1 MRRLTRLAALLLTSI
16 AVTAAAGTARADG
29 KTIKLST
36 TKATESYQYEALERF
51 KAEVEETS
59 GGSLTVELYPASQL
73 GGQNETIEG
82 MEMGTIE
89 MAFISAGA
97 AESFYPK
104 SGLMGTLFTARDEDH
119 ALKIWQSEKGQ
130 EIVNEMI
137 DSLGIRMLDF
147 SIEGV
152 RSVWSKAE
160 ITGLDSLAGLKMR
173 VPEVPMFINT
183 FTALGVNP
191 TPMALSEVYTGLQ
204 TNIIDGLEYDLNGV
218 IEYNF
223 IDHCKYCYETNHGVS
238 IMAFVVGENFWQSL
252 TDEERTAVA
261 DASAKISGEMVSEYY
276 EKVEESRSK
285 LEEMG
290 VTFVKP
296 TDEEREHINELMTP
310 IIVDYI
316 KDYAT
321 EEDLEALRA
330 IQ

>member
-1 MRRLTRLAALLLTSI
+1 MKKTVKAALVLTALAMAI
-16 AVTAAAGTARADG
+16 PTVTASADEI
-29 KTIKLST
+29 TIKLST
-36 TKATESYQYEALERF
+36 TKSTESYQYTALERF
-51 KAEVEETS
+51 KQEVEEQS
-59 GGSLTVELYPASQL
+59 GGELVVELYPASQL

-97 AESFYPK
+97 AEGFFPK

-119 ALKIWQSEKGQ
+119 ALKIWKSEKGQ

-137 DSLGIRMLDF
+137 DSIGIRMLDF

-152 RSVWSKAE
+152 RSVWSKSE
-160 ITGLDSLAGLKMR
+160 ITGLDSLKGLKMR

-204 TNIIDGLEYDLNGV
+204 TNIIDGLEYDLNGT

-223 IDHCKYCYETNHGVS
+223 TDHCKYCYETNHGVS
-238 IMAFVVGENFWQSL
+238 IMAFIAGELFWQRLSDDQKAL
-252 TDEERTAVA
+252 ITEAA
-261 DASAKISGEMVSEYY
+261 QKISAEMVDEYY
-276 EKVEESRSK
+276 EQVKESRTK

-296 TDEEREHINELMTP
+296 TDEERTLINDLMTP
-310 IIVDYI
+310 IITDYI

-321 EEDLEALRA
+321 EEDLDALRA

>member
-1 MRRLTRLAALLLTSI
+1 MMKKGKMTALALTAM
-16 AVTAAAGTARADG
+16 AAATVFAAGAQA

-36 TKATESYQYEALERF
+36 TKSTESYQYEALERF
-51 KAEVEETS
+51 KAQVEEES
-59 GGSLTVELYPASQL
+59 GGELVVELYPASQL

-89 MAFISAGA
+89 MAYLSAGA
-97 AESFYPK
+97 TEGFYPK

-119 ALKIWQSEKGQ
+119 ALKIWKSEKGT

-137 DSLGIRMLDF
+137 DSIGIRMLDF

-152 RSVWSKAE
+152 RSVWSKSE

-204 TNIIDGLEYDLNGV
+204 TNIIDGLEYDLNGT

-223 IDHCKYCYETNHGVS
+223 TEHCKYCYETNHGVS
-238 IMAFVVGENFWQSL
+238 IMAFMAGEIFWGGL
-252 TDEERTAVA
+252 TEEEQTIITDAAV
-261 DASAKISGEMVSEYY
+261 KISAEMVEEYY
-276 EKVEESRSK
+276 TEVEESRKK

-310 IIVDYI
+310 IITDYI

-330 IQ
+330 IE

>member
-1 MRRLTRLAALLLTSI
+1 MKRFAKAAVVLTALSM
-16 AVTAAAGTARADG
+16 AVTAGTIGAEA

-36 TKATESYQYEALERF
+36 TKSTESYLYAGLERF
-51 KAEVEETS
+51 KQEVEEKS
-59 GGSLTVELYPASQL
+59 GGDLVVELYPASQL

-89 MAFISAGA
+89 MAYISAGA
-97 AESFYPK
+97 TEGFFPK

-119 ALKIWQSEKGQ
+119 ALKIWKSDKGK
-130 EIVNEMI
+130 EIVDEMI
-137 DSLGIRMLDF
+137 SSIGVRMLDF

-152 RSVWSKAE
+152 RSIWSKSE
-160 ITGLDSLAGLKMR
+160 ITGLDSLKGLKMR

-204 TNIIDGLEYDLNGV
+204 TNIIDGLEFDLNGT
-218 IEYNF
+218 IENNF
-223 IDHCKYCYETNHGVS
+223 TDHCKYCYETNHGVS
-238 IMAFVVGENFWQSL
+238 IMAFMAGEIFWSGL
-252 TDEERTAVA
+252 TDDEKTIIS
-261 DASAKISGEMVSEYY
+261 DAAAKVSAELVDEYY
-276 EKVEESRSK
+276 KEVEESRAK

-296 TDEEREHINELMTP
+296 TDEERTHINELMTP
-310 IIVDYI
+310 IISDYI

-330 IQ
+330 IE